1 MCDVDQKKKKKL
13 IEVGVGGN
21 WQETSGRHVF
31 GFITQIDADHP
42 LLSTYWYKWMLLIF
56 FFVF

>member
-1 MCDVDQKKKKKL
+1 MDQKKKKKL
-13 IEVGVGGN
+13 REVGVGGN